1 MRVIDLNCKN
11 FRSFK
16 DISINFD
23 KNLTVITSNNVG
35 KTSLLDALS
44 ISLDILLFNTQ
55 YTTIENNDFRI
66 SNNDNKVPLEL
77 NITTKTS
84 QGEYLENRIV
94 KNSVEDHIN
103 TDKLSTY
110 FSPDNDSINS
120 YDIYPVL
127 KYYKS
132 NRTITLDDLN
142 MFFGTPFR
150 SFLPDSNMIYNDS
163 FYTNPSYK
171 KFFKNFPFQE
181 RFIIH
186 IMNHFLSNFGNYTIE
201 YSVVDEKL
209 LLYKNSK
216 YYYFEQLNNGLQ
228 HLIALFGDILTRC
241 YVLNYNRSDN
251 FLSQTPG
258 CILID
263 DIELY
268 FDIPTQH
275 MILHK
280 LVEMFP
286 NIQFIVST
294 KSPNI
299 LSTVD
304 YKRIFKI
311 TKDISTEDPYSY
323 LEKLDEQIQ
332 GINPSLITSTVLG
345 VDNIP
350 DIDIVRT
357 YNDYEALIET
367 GKHNTEDGKKLRR
380 VLEEHYGKRH
390 HCILEC
396 DRLIRFKNF
405 KNDRG

>member
-16 DISINFD
+16 DIYINFD

-55 YTTIENNDFRI
+55 YATIENSDFRI
-66 SNNDNKVPLEL
+66 SNNNIEDPLEL
-77 NITTKTS
+77 NITTKTP

-94 KNSVEDHIN
+94 KNSAEDHIHI
-103 TDKLSTY
+103 DKLSTF
-110 FSPDNDSINS
+110 FSPDKHSINS

-150 SFLPDSNMIYNDS
+150 SFLPDLNMIYNDS

-181 RFIIH
+181 GSIMN

-201 YSVVDEKL
+201 YSVIDEKL
-209 LLYKNSK
+209 LLHENNVYF
-216 YYYFEQLNNGLQ
+216 YFEQLNNGLQ

-241 YVLNYNRSDN
+241 YILNYNKSDN

-280 LVEMFP
+280 LVEIFP

-304 YKRIFKI
+304 YKRIIKI
-311 TKDISTEDPYSY
+311 TEDILSDDHYSY
-323 LEKLDEQIQ
+323 LEKIDEQIQ
-332 GINPSLITSTVLG
+332 GIDPSFITSTVLG

-350 DIDIVRT
+350 DIEIVRM
-357 YNDYEALIET
+357 YKEYEVLIET

-390 HCILEC
+390 HCILDC

-405 KNDRG
+405 KTDRG